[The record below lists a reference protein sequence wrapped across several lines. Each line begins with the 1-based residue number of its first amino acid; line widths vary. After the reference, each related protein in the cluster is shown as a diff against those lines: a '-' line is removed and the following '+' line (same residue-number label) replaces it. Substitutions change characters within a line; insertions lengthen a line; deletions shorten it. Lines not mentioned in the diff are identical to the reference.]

1 MIVGIGTDI
10 VEIARI
16 ADAVARHGPSFAARI
31 LGDDE
36 LIEYQRRSSSNEK
49 VGIAYLAKRFAGKE
63 AFSKAF
69 GTGIAEV
76 VSWHRLQILND
87 DNGRPK
93 LLFNGEL
100 AHEMQRRVW
109 QAQISLTD
117 EKKYAQAFVI
127 IEQ

>member
-16 ADAVARHGPSFAARI
+16 ADALTRHGAAFAGRV
-31 LGDDE
+31 LGADE
-36 LIEYQRRSSSNEK
+36 WVEYQRRCASNAK

-63 AFSKAF
+63 AFAKAF
-69 GTGIAEV
+69 GTGIAGV

-87 DNGRPK
+87 TNGRPQ
-93 LLFNGEL
+93 LFFNGEL
-100 AHEMQRRVW
+100 AQEMQQRGW
-109 QAQISLTD
+109 QAQVSLTD